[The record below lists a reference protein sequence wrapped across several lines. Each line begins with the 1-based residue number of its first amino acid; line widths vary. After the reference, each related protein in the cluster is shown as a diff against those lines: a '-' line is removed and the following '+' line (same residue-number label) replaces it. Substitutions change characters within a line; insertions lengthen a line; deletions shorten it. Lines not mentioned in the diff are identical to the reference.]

1 MTASL
6 AATARSLPPLPRPRS
21 RRGMAA
27 GSSDR
32 PRRSSPRIAGP
43 GSDIWS
49 PEFLANASAILR
61 AQRSFRVQQL
71 RELDTVP
78 LEAAADPAR
87 MEIHF
92 SLRAAAQ
99 SALRDIDA
107 ALRRIR
113 RGSFGRCL
121 TCGDSMS
128 AERLDALPMA
138 SLCGR
143 CHRATGVDAGTKRAD
158 VGGLAPI

>member
-6 AATARSLPPLPRPRS
+6 AATARSLQPLPRSRS
-21 RRGMAA
+21 RGGMAA
-27 GSSDR
+27 GSSDQ

-43 GSDIWS
+43 SSDIRS

-71 RELDTVP
+71 RELDTVA
-78 LEAAADPAR
+78 LEAGADPAR

-113 RGSFGRCL
+113 RGSYGRCP

-138 SLCGR
+138 PLCGR
-143 CHRATGVDAGTKRAD
+143 CHRATGVDGGTERTTSA
-158 VGGLAPI
+158 V